1 MQEDEELEA
10 KQKYLRHNIMEQGY
24 DADHFMMW
32 MDKHFEH
39 GSLLSDEV
47 ATLSSGRSMH

>member
-10 KQKYLRHNIMEQGY
+10 KQKFLRHNIMDQGY
-24 DADHFMMW
+24 DADHFTMW

-39 GSLLSDEV
+39 GRLQLE
-47 ATLSSGRSMH
+47 